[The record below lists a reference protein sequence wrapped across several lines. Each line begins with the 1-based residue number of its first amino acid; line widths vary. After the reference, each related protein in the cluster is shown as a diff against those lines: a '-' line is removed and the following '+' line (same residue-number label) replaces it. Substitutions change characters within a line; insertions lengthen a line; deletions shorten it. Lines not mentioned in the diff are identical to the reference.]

1 MPRARRHCPG
11 AHATCPNLIDS
22 SQRYCPEHQPQPWHG
37 PRTASSKTAG
47 TRAWKQFRLTILRR
61 DHYQCQIRT
70 EGICI
75 GHASVVDKIIPAARR
90 PDLAMDPANCRA
102 ACPPCN
108 DHKARTTD
116 RERAAEHPPRAR

>member
-11 AHATCPNLIDS
+11 DNGTCPNLIGS
-22 SQRYCPEHQPQPWHG
+22 GQRYCSQHQPAPWHG
-37 PRTASSKTAG
+37 PRTASSRITS
-47 TRAWKQFRLTILRR
+47 TRAWKRFERDILRR
-61 DHYQCQIRT
+61 DGYQCQIRY

-75 GHASVVDKIIPAARR
+75 GHASVVDKKQPAARR
-90 PDLAMDPANCRA
+90 PDLAMNPANCQA

-116 RERAAEHPPRAR
+116 RQHPGLVRR